1 MTSHRDAILA
11 RRARFIAAA
20 LAGVGIGACSGE
32 SSPQVC
38 LAPIGDSGVLSDASA
53 DGHAD
58 ASAGAS
64 GSAGSAGIDSGGAAG
79 AAAQGGSAGSSDA
92 AAGD

>member
-1 MTSHRDAILA
+1 MTSPRDAILA

-38 LAPIGDSGVLSDASA
+38 LAPIGDSGVVNDASA
-53 DGHAD
+53 DGDAD
-58 ASAGAS
+58 ASAGA
-64 GSAGSAGIDSGGAAG
+64 
-79 AAAQGGSAGSSDA
+79 GGSAGSTGADA
-92 AAGD
+92 GSADAAGD

>member
-1 MTSHRDAILA
+1 MTSHRETILA

-38 LAPIGDSGVLSDASA
+38 LAPIGDSGVVNDASA
-53 DGHAD
+53 DGDAD
-58 ASAGAS
+58 ASAGAG
-64 GSAGSAGIDSGGAAG
+64 GSAGSTAADSGGAAG
-79 AAAQGGSAGSSDA
+79 AAAQHVGTDGSADA
-92 AAGD
+92 TDD